1 MDVVDREYRKMDQ
14 FIVSQLVI
22 WGEETSIDQIYD
34 GKDSSLLDAS
44 LLDS

>member
-1 MDVVDREYRKMDQ
+1 MVDREYRKMDQ

-22 WGEETSIDQIYD
+22 RGEETSTDQIYD
-34 GKDSSLLDAS
+34 GRNSSLLDAS